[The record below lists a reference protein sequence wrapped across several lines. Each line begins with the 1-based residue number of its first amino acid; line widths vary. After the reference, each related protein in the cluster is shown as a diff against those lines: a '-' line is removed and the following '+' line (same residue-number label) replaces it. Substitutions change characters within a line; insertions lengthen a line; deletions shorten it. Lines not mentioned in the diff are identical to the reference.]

1 MKIKFHHYG
10 LLVGDIEE
18 SIKKFQLFNYNLII
32 KDSDPL
38 QEANL
43 AIIENKNSRI
53 ELVSPHESNSSLKSL
68 LNNKKDT
75 GYHLCYS
82 VDNLEKY
89 ESLMKKHG
97 AIFKKITKTKP
108 AKIFNYKMVT
118 FYYVDSMGI
127 IEILEEQ
134 K

>member
-127 IEILEEQ
+127 IEILEE
-134 K
+134 